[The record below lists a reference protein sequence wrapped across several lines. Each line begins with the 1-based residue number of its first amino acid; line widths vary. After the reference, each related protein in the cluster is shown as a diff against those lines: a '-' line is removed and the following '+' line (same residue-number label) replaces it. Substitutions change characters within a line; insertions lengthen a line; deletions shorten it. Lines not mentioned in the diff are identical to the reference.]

1 MLRNGTPWFL
11 KRSVDLLPAAIFL
24 MVAELIKIAA
34 NRLRNSQAE
43 IYYPDFSPQS
53 ELNLRE
59 VYEERVS

>member
-24 MVAELIKIAA
+24 MLAELFKMTS
-34 NRLRNSQAE
+34 NRLRNTQAE
-43 IYYPDFSPQS
+43 IYYHDFSAQS
-53 ELNLRE
+53 ELNLQE